1 MILWNPFRIIIDNF
15 VYFNK
20 DREFNAAYKMD
31 IVNIFNGKYKYN
43 NKQYILK
50 DIIKIYTK
58 NIFDYLENNKKYI
71 GFYVYER

>member
-1 MILWNPFRIIIDNF
+1 
-15 VYFNK
+15 
-20 DREFNAAYKMD
+20 MD